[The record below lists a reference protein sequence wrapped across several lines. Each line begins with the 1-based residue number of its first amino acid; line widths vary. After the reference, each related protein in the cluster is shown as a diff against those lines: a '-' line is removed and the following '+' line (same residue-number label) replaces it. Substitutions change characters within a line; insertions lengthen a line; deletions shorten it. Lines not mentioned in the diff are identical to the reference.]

1 MGCAYKCMVLVL
13 VRKPLFHLVINT
25 FPSVGGL
32 TRRDY
37 HMQSDDLCNIGRRL
51 VIQAMDS
58 K

>member
-13 VRKPLFHLVINT
+13 VRKPLVINT